1 MFDILPADMKTI
13 TLRVRKRGKYIAGSL
28 TLPKD
33 VIKRHELED
42 GDDIV
47 ICYLCKA
54 DENPKSYKENKNNES
69 E

>member
-1 MFDILPADMKTI
+1 MLDILPADMKTI
-13 TLRVRKRGKYIAGSL
+13 TLRIRKRGKYMAGTL

-33 VIKRHELED
+33 VIKRHDLED

-54 DENPKSYKENKNNES
+54 DENPKSYKDDKNNGKE
-69 E
+69 